1 MLGFT
6 SYNYVMNSYN
16 YRCLICPLDPHWAFG
31 FQITTISTL
40 PRAYKAATFPKG
52 VTQLRLSHL
61 LRPRLPQWNIFFR
74 GQEELLVT
82 APKFGHWS
90 LLKNG
95 YGRIGL
101 LKITG
106 VLAVAISKTW
116 GKSFSLWR
124 WHKLQLWGLRSWGG
138 LCAEVKGDVF
148 ESLNKHLWP
157 IEKNRRSFCYCKSAL
172 IF

>member
-1 MLGFT
+1 MLWTATTIGVW
-6 SYNYVMNSYN
+6 YA
-16 YRCLICPLDPHWAFG
+16 HWAFG

-40 PRAYKAATFPKG
+40 PRAYKAAASEPPIEATATS
-52 VTQLRLSHL
+52 VEH
-61 LRPRLPQWNIFFR
+61 FFR

-82 APKFGHWS
+82 TPKFGHWS
-90 LLKNG
+90 LLKDG

-116 GKSFSLWR
+116 GRSFSLWR